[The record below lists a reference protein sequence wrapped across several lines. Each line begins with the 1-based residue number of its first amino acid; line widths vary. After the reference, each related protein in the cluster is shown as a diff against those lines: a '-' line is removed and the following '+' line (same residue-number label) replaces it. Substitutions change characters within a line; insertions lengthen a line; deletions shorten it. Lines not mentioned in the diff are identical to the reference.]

1 MSNINQTMS
10 DLCMVGAYF
19 SRSLGSVA
27 EFNIKSQLVQK
38 RNHHV
43 GIKKKKCRNINLGHS
58 EHGENDDYKNGGKKK
73 KDHIK

>member
-1 MSNINQTMS
+1 MK
-10 DLCMVGAYF
+10 
-19 SRSLGSVA
+19 

-58 EHGENDDYKNGGKKK
+58 EHGENDDYKNRGEKKRRIILS
-73 KDHIK
+73 DHYLVVIISNINLRQLKHTFSK